1 MPLVIQHTHTHCST
15 LVWMQA
21 FSHGGAKRLAARI
34 LLRAQADA
42 LSSASRCSRPP
53 TPPQLNNL
61 IAAKYSHRSKDSGG
75 PGTTL
80 CCVARFLT
88 AEHLSHG
95 KTYCSERFSSA
106 AAEPIHPANPAKNC
120 EQFSKTCSGLT
131 QSARISPTERLA
143 YGRDSSIAGCL

>member
-1 MPLVIQHTHTHCST
+1 M
-15 LVWMQA
+15 
-21 FSHGGAKRLAARI
+21 AARI

-42 LSSASRCSRPP
+42 LSSTSRCSRPP

-95 KTYCSERFSSA
+95 KTYCSEQFSFA
-106 AAEPIHPANPAKNC
+106 AAKPIHPANPAKGRDVSLLFGF
-120 EQFSKTCSGLT
+120 EELTRPALSGLNIV
-131 QSARISPTERLA
+131 SSFLRLA
-143 YGRDSSIAGCL
+143 QVSRSQLGYPQPSV

>member
-1 MPLVIQHTHTHCST
+1 M
-15 LVWMQA
+15 
-21 FSHGGAKRLAARI
+21 AARI

-42 LSSASRCSRPP
+42 LSSTSRCSRPP

-75 PGTTL
+75 PGTRL

-106 AAEPIHPANPAKNC
+106 AAEPIHPANPTKYC
-120 EQFSKTCSGLT
+120 EQFYNRTCSGCALV
-131 QSARISPTERLA
+131 SSFFRLA
-143 YGRDSSIAGCL
+143 QVSRSQLGYPQPSV